1 MWSAYRQV
9 QHLTTTS
16 RMTILQAMIA
26 SKTSGNKRPA
36 YVTNLRQVLD
46 DWFRGQD
53 HRSLATI
60 TVDEI
65 ENHFASR
72 IAVGTRLSAIN
83 RLSTLFSFAVRK
95 GWLAVNP
102 CECIKRPII
111 LSNADAAKMLAFIR
125 MKLPR
130 FIPRFALSLFGG
142 LRPEKADQITRDSE
156 R

>member
-1 MWSAYRQV
+1 
-9 QHLTTTS
+9 
-16 RMTILQAMIA
+16 MTILQAMIA

-102 CECIKRPII
+102 CECIKPPII